1 MAEIKWIKLAVDI
14 FSNRKIMQMQTIPKG
29 DSIILI
35 WIRLLCLAGEINSG
49 GRLLFTD
56 SKPYDCS
63 MLALQM
69 NRPLQLMK
77 QAINTFED
85 YGMIENIDGCL
96 CIKNWEKYQSIDK
109 MLDIREYNRAA
120 KQRSRSKKMSTSEM
134 TNLNNM
140 SLTKKENV
148 NDMSLTCQ
156 PCQETEEEREE
167 EGDKEKEYHSFTL
180 SNAREEILQNEN
192 HASGEECNAVENSLS
207 DIFSARKTLQGIGKS
222 VVMLSDAQMN
232 DLLERLSLEE
242 FNRYVGVIADNELSG
257 KHYRRRTHY
266 QAILDMAKKDR
277 RLNGV

>member
-1 MAEIKWIKLAVDI
+1 MAEVKWIKLAVDI
-14 FSNRKIMQMQTIPKG
+14 FSNRKIMQLQTIPKG

-69 NRPLQLMK
+69 NRPRQLIK
-77 QAINTFED
+77 QAIDTFED

-109 MLDIREYNRAA
+109 MFDIREYNRAA
-120 KQRSRSKKMSTSEM
+120 KQRSRSRKVSAAETEKESDA
-134 TNLNNM
+134 
-140 SLTKKENV
+140 SLTKNKNV

-156 PCQETEEEREE
+156 PCQETEEEGEE
-167 EGDKEKEYHSFTL
+167 DKEKEYHSFTL
-180 SNAREEILQNEN
+180 SNAREKNPQNT
-192 HASGEECNAVENSLS
+192 CKAVEKSLS
-207 DIFSARKTLQGIGKS
+207 DIFSARKTIQGIGKN
-222 VVMLSDAQMN
+222 VVMLSDEQMN

-277 RLNGV
+277 MVNGG

>member
-14 FSNRKIMQMQTIPKG
+14 FSNRKIMQLQTIPKG

-69 NRPLQLMK
+69 NRPRQLMK
-77 QAINTFED
+77 QAIDTFED

-109 MLDIREYNRAA
+109 MFDIREYNRAA
-120 KQRSRSKKMSTSEM
+120 KQRSRSRKMSADETEKEREA
-134 TNLNNM
+134 
-140 SLTKKENV
+140 SLTKNKNV
-148 NDMSLTCQ
+148 NDMSMTCQ

-167 EGDKEKEYHSFTL
+167 DKEKEYHSFTL

-207 DIFSARKTLQGIGKS
+207 DIFSARKTMQGIGKN
-222 VVMLSDAQMN
+222 VVMLSDEQMN

-277 RLNGV
+277 MVSGG

>member
-120 KQRSRSKKMSTSEM
+120 KQRSRSKKMSTSEI

-156 PCQETEEEREE
+156 PCPVTEEDRE
-167 EGDKEKEYHSFTL
+167 D
-180 SNAREEILQNEN
+180 
-192 HASGEECNAVENSLS
+192 
-207 DIFSARKTLQGIGKS
+207 
-222 VVMLSDAQMN
+222 
-232 DLLERLSLEE
+232 
-242 FNRYVGVIADNELSG
+242 
-257 KHYRRRTHY
+257 
-266 QAILDMAKKDR
+266 
-277 RLNGV
+277 